1 MKMTDV
7 SINRPVFITMV
18 AFACIIL
25 GFMSVGKLG
34 LDLFPNT
41 SFGFVVVNTVYPGA
55 SPTEVELR
63 VTDKL
68 EEAVSSINGID
79 KVTSTSRFSFSQLFV
94 QFELDVDERKA
105 ADEVAEK
112 ISAIRRDLPAD
123 IEEPSVVRIDPTA
136 IPIQT
141 WAVRSDLDASAMR
154 DYIEDIIRP
163 ALQKIEGVANV
174 EIRGAAEREAH
185 IDVDRKKLE
194 RYNMTL
200 AQVAQKVGAE
210 TADVPSG
217 RISLGAR
224 EEGIKT
230 EARPRSADELANTV
244 LAALPN
250 GGVLR
255 LRDVAEVSLGLE
267 ELRTLSR
274 INGAEAVT
282 FDVQKAGGANTVEVS
297 KTVDAEIAKL
307 AEVQAAKG
315 GPQMKVEKIIDSADF
330 IKINVSHLW
339 EHLIVGGLMAICV
352 IFLFMLDWRSTLISS
367 VSLPVSII
375 TTFFFMWQLGFTL
388 NIMSML
394 GLTLAV
400 GILIDDSVVVRENI
414 FRHLE
419 MGKTPKQAASEGTK
433 EIALAVL
440 ATTFTIL
447 AVFVPVAFT
456 GGMIGKFFREFGL
469 TVAISVAVSM
479 LVSFTLDPMLST
491 KLTQKIEHDH
501 HDKMRNR
508 FIIGRIVR
516 FYEGMDRAYLSILTW
531 TMKHRIITVSVALF
545 ATVAS
550 CGLST
555 MMGQDFAP
563 RGDRGEFTVA
573 LELPAGSSLTKATQ
587 IAAQVEDILK
597 ANKYF
602 RQVATTVGPN
612 EEVEKVTMRVTMSKI
627 TERTEPLSHILE
639 GIRGQLREIPGLDFY
654 MREAGL
660 GDGSLDEAP
669 VTIYVTGPDLDEL
682 GKVAGMIL
690 AETKTAPGVRD
701 ATMTYRPGAIEQR
714 VHLNRREAADRG
726 VMNSDVAMTL
736 RYALEGVEVGK
747 MVRGE
752 EDVPVRLKLRDEDRV
767 DVAALMQLK
776 VQSSS
781 PGAQG
786 ALVTLD
792 QVTDIEPATSPS
804 AVKRRDRQR
813 QVTITANLFERTLG
827 EVMPELQ
834 AKFDKLTLPE
844 GYAFKFGGEAERLEE
859 TNENM
864 GTALLLGFVFIYLVL
879 ASQFESF
886 IHPLTIMMAMP
897 LAFIGANI
905 GLFITGQNQ
914 SLSSMIGMILLMGLV
929 TKNSILLV
937 DYANQLRAEGM
948 RIGEAIMKAGPTRLR
963 PILMTS
969 AAIILGMLP
978 AAIGKGEGSEFY
990 APMSI
995 AVIGGVITSTLLTL
1009 VVVPIFYIWF
1019 DRITIRGW
1027 KERKIEKAENRAAKA
1042 AKKGAQKQLPGTSS
1056 NLPEGVA
1063 IREG

>member
-18 AFACIIL
+18 AFACIFL
-25 GFMSVGKLG
+25 GYMSVGKLG

-105 ADEVAEK
+105 ASEVAEK
-112 ISAIRRDLPAD
+112 INAIRRFLPAD
-123 IEEPSVVRIDPTA
+123 MEDPSVVRLDPTA

-141 WAVRSDLDASAMR
+141 WAVRSDKDATAMR
-154 DYIEDIIRP
+154 DYIEDVVRP
-163 ALQKIEGVANV
+163 ALQKIEGVATV

-185 IDVDRKKLE
+185 IKVDRKKLE
-194 RYNMTL
+194 RYNLTL
-200 AQVAQKVGAE
+200 TQVAQKVGAE
-210 TADVPSG
+210 TMDVPSG
-217 RISLGAR
+217 RIDLGAR
-224 EEGIKT
+224 EEGVKT
-230 EARPRSADELANTV
+230 EARPRSAEELAETV
-244 LAALPN
+244 LSALPN

-255 LRDVAEVSLGLE
+255 LKDVAEVSLGLE

-274 INGAEAVT
+274 INGVPAVT

-297 KTVDAEIAKL
+297 KNVDLEIAKL
-307 AEVQAAKG
+307 AKHPAGSGIKF
-315 GPQMKVEKIIDSADF
+315 EKIIDSADF

-367 VSLPVSII
+367 VALPVSII

-394 GLTLAV
+394 GLTLAI

-419 MGKTPKQAASEGTK
+419 MGKTPKQAASEGTR

-456 GGMIGKFFREFGL
+456 GGIIGKFFREFGL
-469 TVAISVAVSM
+469 TVAISVTISM

-491 KLTQKIEHDH
+491 KITQTIEHDH
-501 HDKMRNR
+501 HEKMRKR
-508 FIIGRIVR
+508 FIIGRMVR
-516 FYEGMDRAYLSILTW
+516 FYDGMDRVYLSILTW
-531 TMKHRIITVSVALF
+531 CMKHRIITVSAALV

-550 CGLST
+550 CGLTT

-573 LELPAGSSLTKATQ
+573 LELPAGSSLQKSKE
-587 IAAQVEDILK
+587 IAARVEDVLK
-597 ANKYF
+597 AHPAF

-612 EEVEKVTMRVTMSKI
+612 GEVEKVTMRVTMSKR
-627 TERTEPLSHILE
+627 TERDETLGHIIE
-639 GIRGQLREIPGLDFY
+639 GVRGQLREIPGLDFY

-682 GKVAGMIL
+682 GRVAGMVL
-690 AETKTAPGVRD
+690 GETKKEPGVRD

-726 VMNSDVAMTL
+726 VMNSEVAMTL

-752 EDVPVRLKLRDEDRV
+752 EDVPVRLELREEDRR
-767 DVAALMQLK
+767 DLAELMRLK
-776 VQSSS
+776 VASTL
-781 PGAQG
+781 PTAQG

-792 QVTDIEPATSPS
+792 QVTDVESATSPS
-804 AVKRRDRQR
+804 EVKRRDRQR
-813 QVTITANLFERTLG
+813 QVTITANLYERTLG

-834 AKFDKLTLPE
+834 ARFDKLDLPD

-905 GLFITGQNQ
+905 GLFISDQNQ

-937 DYANQLRAEGM
+937 DYANQLRNEGM
-948 RIGEAIMKAGPTRLR
+948 RIGAAIMKAGPTRLR

-969 AAIILGMLP
+969 AAIVLGMLP

-1009 VVVPIFYIWF
+1009 VVVPIFYVWF

-1027 KERKIEKAENRAAKA
+1027 KERRIEKAEIRAEKA
-1042 AKKGAQKQLPGTSS
+1042 ANKQLPGTGADV
-1056 NLPEGVA
+1056 PDGFVA
-1063 IREG
+1063 RES

>member
-1 MKMTDV
+1 M
-7 SINRPVFITMV
+7 
-18 AFACIIL
+18 
-25 GFMSVGKLG
+25 
-34 LDLFPNT
+34 
-41 SFGFVVVNTVYPGA
+41 
-55 SPTEVELR
+55 
-63 VTDKL
+63 
-68 EEAVSSINGID
+68 
-79 KVTSTSRFSFSQLFV
+79 
-94 QFELDVDERKA
+94 
-105 ADEVAEK
+105 
-112 ISAIRRDLPAD
+112 
-123 IEEPSVVRIDPTA
+123 
-136 IPIQT
+136 
-141 WAVRSDLDASAMR
+141 
-154 DYIEDIIRP
+154 
-163 ALQKIEGVANV
+163 
-174 EIRGAAEREAH
+174 
-185 IDVDRKKLE
+185 
-194 RYNMTL
+194 
-200 AQVAQKVGAE
+200 
-210 TADVPSG
+210 DVPSG

-224 EEGIKT
+224 EEGVKT
-230 EARPRSADELANTV
+230 EARPRSAEELANTV
-244 LAALPN
+244 LTALPN

-255 LRDVAEVSLGLE
+255 LSDVAEVSLGLE

-274 INGAEAVT
+274 INGSPAVT
-282 FDVQKAGGANTVEVS
+282 FDIQKAGGANTVEVS
-297 KTVDAEIAKL
+297 KLVDAELAKL
-307 AEVQAAKG
+307 AKTPAAAG
-315 GPQMKVEKIIDSADF
+315 FNVEKIIDSADF

-339 EHLIVGGLMAICV
+339 EHLIVGGLMAILV

-367 VSLPVSII
+367 VSLPISII
-375 TTFFFMWQLGFTL
+375 TTFFFMSLLGFTL

-419 MGKTPKQAASEGTK
+419 MGKDPKRAASEGTK

-491 KLTQKIEHDH
+491 KITQTIGEDYHE
-501 HDKMRNR
+501 KMRKR
-508 FIIGRIVR
+508 FFIGRMVR
-516 FYEGMDRAYLSILTW
+516 FYDAMDQAYLTILRW
-531 TMKHRIITVSVALF
+531 TMKHRILTVSVALA
-545 ATVAS
+545 ATVGS

-573 LELPAGSSLTKATQ
+573 LELPAGSSLEKSKQ
-587 IAAQVEDILK
+587 VAAQVEDILK
-597 ANKYF
+597 AHPEFK
-602 RQVATTVGPN
+602 QVATTVGPN
-612 EEVEKVTMRVTMSKI
+612 QEVEKVTMRVTMSKR
-627 TERTEPLSHILE
+627 TEREEPLGHIIE
-639 GIRGQLREIPGLDFY
+639 GIRGQMREIPGLDFY

-669 VTIYVTGPDLDEL
+669 VTIYVTGPELDEL
-682 GKVAGMIL
+682 GKVAARIL
-690 AETKTAPGVRD
+690 AEAKTAPGVRD

-726 VMNSDVAMTL
+726 VMNQEVAMTL

-752 EDVPVRLKLRDEDRV
+752 EDVPVRLELRDEDRK
-767 DVAALMQLK
+767 DLAALMQLK
-776 VQSSS
+776 VSSTL
-781 PGAQG
+781 PTAQG

-792 QVTDIEPATSPS
+792 QVTDIESATSPS

-813 QVTITANLFERTLG
+813 QVTITANLYERTLG

-834 AKFDKLTLPE
+834 AKFDKLDLPS
-844 GYAFKFGGEAERLEE
+844 GYGFKFGGEAERLEE

-864 GTALLLGFVFIYLVL
+864 GMALMLGFVFIYLVL

-905 GLFITGQNQ
+905 GLFVTGQNQ

-937 DYANQLRAEGM
+937 DYANQLRNEGM

-1009 VVVPIFYIWF
+1009 VVVPIFYVWF

-1027 KERKIEKAENRAAKA
+1027 RERRVEKAELRAAKV
-1042 AKKGAQKQLPGTSS
+1042 AKKAGGKQTGSSSLPD
-1056 NLPEGVA
+1056 GVA
-1063 IREG
+1063 VREG

>member
-1 MKMTDV
+1 MTDV
-7 SINRPVFITMV
+7 AIKRPVFITMV

-25 GFMSVGKLG
+25 GFMSIGRLG

-79 KVTSTSRFSFSQLFV
+79 KVMSTSRYSFSQLFV
-94 QFELDVDERKA
+94 QFELGVDERKA

-112 ISAIRRDLPAD
+112 INAIRHLLPPDVETPA
-123 IEEPSVVRIDPTA
+123 VVRLDPTA

-141 WAVRSDLDASAMR
+141 FAVRSERDATALR
-154 DYIEDIIRP
+154 DYIEDVVRP
-163 ALQKIEGVANV
+163 ALEKIDGVATL

-194 RYNMTL
+194 RHGLTL
-200 AQVAQKVGAE
+200 AQVAQKVGGE
-210 TADVPSG
+210 TLDVPSG
-217 RISLGAR
+217 RIDLGAR
-224 EEGIKT
+224 EEGVKT
-230 EARPRSADELANTV
+230 EARPRSADELAHTV
-244 LAALPN
+244 LSALPN

-255 LRDVAEVSLGLE
+255 LSDVAEVSLGLS

-274 INGAEAVT
+274 INGVAAVT
-282 FDVQKAGGANTVEVS
+282 FDIRKAGGANTVEVS
-297 KTVDAEIAKL
+297 KNVDLAIASL
-307 AEVQAAKG
+307 AKG
-315 GPQMKVEKIIDSADF
+315 PAAGDITIDKIIDAADF
-330 IKINVSHLW
+330 IKINVDHLW
-339 EHLIVGGLMAICV
+339 EHLIVGGLMAVLV

-419 MGKTPKQAASEGTK
+419 MGKSPRDAAAEGTR

-456 GGMIGKFFREFGL
+456 GGMVGKMFREFGL
-469 TVAISVAVSM
+469 TVAISVTVSM

-491 KLTQKIEHDH
+491 HITQKIEPDH
-501 HDKMRNR
+501 EARR
-508 FIIGRIVR
+508 RRTFLIGHLLR
-516 FYEGMDRAYLSILTW
+516 FYDVMDKTYVGILGW
-531 TMKHRIITVSVALF
+531 ALRHRFLTVSAALL
-545 ATVAS
+545 ATVGS
-550 CGLST
+550 CGLTT

-573 LELPAGSSLTKATQ
+573 LELPAGTSLVRTTEV
-587 IAAQVEDILK
+587 AAQVEEVLK
-597 ANKYF
+597 ANPHFK
-602 RQVATTVGPN
+602 QVATTIGPN
-612 EEVEKVTMRVTMSKI
+612 EEVEKVTMRVTMTKR
-627 TERTEPLSHILE
+627 TERKETLSAIIE
-639 GIRGQLREIPGLDFY
+639 GLRGQLRTIPGLDFY

-660 GDGSLDEAP
+660 GDGSFDEAP
-669 VTIYVTGPDLDEL
+669 ITIFVTGPETDEL
-682 GKVAGMIL
+682 GRVAGTL
-690 AETKTAPGVRD
+690 LEAVRTTPGVRD
-701 ATMTYRPGAIEQR
+701 ATMSYRPGAIEER
-714 VHLNRREAADRG
+714 VHLDRRKAADRG
-726 VMNSDVAMTL
+726 VSNQEVALTL

-747 MVRGE
+747 MVQGE
-752 EDVPVRLKLRDEDRV
+752 EDVPARLRLREADRT
-767 DVAALMQLK
+767 DLDALLMLK
-776 VQSSS
+776 VGSVM
-781 PGAQG
+781 PVAQG

-792 QVTDIEPATSPS
+792 QVTDVTPATSPS
-804 AVKRRDRQR
+804 TVKRQDRQR
-813 QVTITANLFERTLG
+813 AVTITGNLFERTLG
-827 EVMPELQ
+827 EVMPELA
-834 AKFDKLTLPE
+834 AKFEKLQLPD
-844 GYAFKFGGEAERLEE
+844 GYHFKFGGEAERLQE
-859 TNENM
+859 TNENL
-864 GTALLLGFVFIYLVL
+864 GLALLLGIMFIYLVL

-886 IHPLTIMMAMP
+886 IHPLTIMIALP
-897 LAFIGANI
+897 LAFIGANVA
-905 GLFITGQNQ
+905 LFVTGQSQ
-914 SLSSMIGMILLMGLV
+914 SLSSMIGSILLMGLV

-937 DYANQLRAEGM
+937 DYTNQLRG
-948 RIGEAIMKAGPTRLR
+948 RGLKIGQALLQAGSTRLR

-969 AAIILGMLP
+969 AAIVLGMLP
-978 AAIGKGEGSEFY
+978 AALGRGEGSEFQ

-1009 VVVPIFYIWF
+1009 IVVPIFYTWL
-1019 DRITIRGW
+1019 DRLTLRGW
-1027 KERKIEKAENRAAKA
+1027 KEWRADRREQKALKQAGSL
-1042 AKKGAQKQLPGTSS
+1042 GAGLA
-1056 NLPEGVA
+1056 EGVA

>member
-1 MKMTDV
+1 MKITDV
-7 SINRPVFITMV
+7 SIKRPVFVTMV
-18 AFACIIL
+18 TLCCMIL
-25 GFMSVGKLG
+25 GFLSMGRLG

-41 SFGFVVVNTVYPGA
+41 SFGFVVVNTIYPGA

-79 KVTSTSRFSFSQLFV
+79 VVMSTSRFSFSQLFI
-94 QFELDVDERKA
+94 QFELDVNERQA

-112 ISAIRRDLPAD
+112 INAARNLLPAD
-123 IEEPSVVRIDPTA
+123 VEAPAVVRLDPTA
-136 IPIQT
+136 IPIQMFS
-141 WAVRSDLDASAMR
+141 VRSERDPTTLR
-154 DYIEDIIRP
+154 DYVEDVVRP
-163 ALQKIEGVANV
+163 ALEKIPGVASV
-174 EIRGAAEREAH
+174 EVRGAAEREAH

-194 RYNMTL
+194 RYRLTL

-210 TADVPSG
+210 TMDVPAG
-217 RISLGAR
+217 RLTLGAR

-230 EARPRSADELANTV
+230 EARPRSAEELAQTV
-244 LAALPN
+244 LTALPD

-274 INGAEAVT
+274 INGDPAVT
-282 FDVQKAGGANTVEVS
+282 FDIQKAGGANTVEVS
-297 KTVDAEIAKL
+297 KQVDEAIARL
-307 AEVQAAKG
+307 AADPAHKDIA
-315 GPQMKVEKIIDSADF
+315 VEKVFDSADF

-339 EHLIVGGLMAICV
+339 EHLIVGGLMAIFV

-419 MGKTPKQAASEGTK
+419 MGKDPKHAAAEGTR

-456 GGMIGKFFREFGL
+456 GGLVGKFFKEFGL
-469 TVAISVAVSM
+469 TVAIAVLVSM

-491 KLTQKIEHDH
+491 KITQQVTHDH
-501 HDKMRNR
+501 HERQR
-508 FIIGRIVR
+508 QRPIVGRILKL
-516 FYEGMDRAYLSILTW
+516 YDAMDRAYVAILKW
-531 TMKHRIITVSVALF
+531 TSRHRLITVGAALG
-545 ATVAS
+545 ATFAS

-563 RGDRGEFTVA
+563 RGDRGEFTIA
-573 LELPAGSSLTKATQ
+573 LELPAGTSIEKSTEVAGE
-587 IAAQVEDILK
+587 VEAILK
-597 ANKYF
+597 AHPEFKL
-602 RQVATTVGPN
+602 VATTVGPN
-612 EEVEKVTMRVTMSKI
+612 EEVERVTMRVTMSKR
-627 TERTEPLSHILE
+627 TERTETLGQIIE
-639 GIRGQLREIPGLDFY
+639 GLRAEIREIPGVDFY

-669 VTIYVTGPDLDEL
+669 VTIFVTGPDIDEL
-682 GKVAGMIL
+682 GRVAGTL
-690 AETKTAPGVRD
+690 LQEVKTTPGVRD
-701 ATMTYRPGAIEQR
+701 ATMTYRPGAVEQR
-714 VHLNRREAADRG
+714 VHLDRRKAADRG

-747 MVRGE
+747 MSRGE
-752 EDVPVRLKLRDEDRV
+752 EDVPVRLRLREADRS
-767 DVAALMQLK
+767 DLDSLLQLK
-776 VQSSS
+776 VASAT
-781 PGAQG
+781 PGSQG
-786 ALVTLD
+786 EPRLVELA
-792 QVTDIEPATSPS
+792 QVTSVEPATSPS

-813 QVTITANLFERTLG
+813 QVTITANLYKRTLG
-827 EVMPELQ
+827 EVMPELG
-834 AKFDKLTLPE
+834 AKFAALDLPE
-844 GYAFKFGGEAERLEE
+844 GYGFKFGGEAERLEE
-859 TNENM
+859 TNQNM
-864 GTALLLGFVFIYLVL
+864 GMALLLGFVFIYLVL

-905 GLFITGQNQ
+905 GLFVTGQDQ

-937 DYANQLRAEGM
+937 DYANQLRDEGLG
-948 RIGEAIMKAGPTRLR
+948 IHEALLKAGPTRLR

-969 AAIILGMLP
+969 AAIVLGMLP
-978 AAIGKGEGSEFY
+978 AAVGRGEGSEFY

-1009 VVVPIFYIWF
+1009 IVVPIFYTWF
-1019 DRITIRGW
+1019 DRLTIRGRR
-1027 KERKIEKAENRAAKA
+1027 ERRAEKAAARAARAHKQSGRA
-1042 AKKGAQKQLPGTSS
+1042 EESTVVAPGAT
-1056 NLPEGVA
+1056 
-1063 IREG
+1063 I